1 MIETKII
8 LIPIIG
14 AIIGLITNWIAVK
27 MLFHP
32 RKKIFG
38 IQGVIPKRKKDIAKR
53 IGDVSPIILPQSFD
67 KIKDIR
73 FVGDM
78 LHSKLI
84 DYFKQ
89 GVGSKIEGLDNDELE
104 EVVMQTTRKELNFIV
119 WIGGIVGFLVG
130 CIQALIMLM

>member
-1 MIETKII
+1 MIESKII

-67 KIKDIR
+67 KIKDMR
-73 FVGDM
+73 FVGDK

-89 GVGSKIEGLDNDELE
+89 GVRNKIESLDDNDLE
-104 EVVMQTTRKELNFIV
+104 KVVMQTAKKELNFIV
-119 WIGGIVGFLVG
+119 WIGGVVGFFVG
-130 CIQALIMLM
+130 CIQALIILM